1 MKLMDYIKQK
11 KGEEPYKK
19 DLNDLGTKYVNNLAV
34 TNALM
39 RTPERT
45 LSGIKRKTFISQS
58 INK

>member
-11 KGEEPYKK
+11 KGEEPYMKK
-19 DLNDLGTKYVNNLAV
+19 LDNLESKYVNNLAV

-45 LSGIKRKTFISQS
+45 MSGIKRKQFMS
-58 INK
+58 